1 MIGRVTNLSDLCV
14 TTSPPPTKR
23 MGNPKKAFL
32 FEFTIV
38 VFRFK
43 DFGSL
48 KIMRDAS
55 PLMAAHSF
63 LCVNE
68 KIRKRW
74 SLSRSRIGYE

>member
-1 MIGRVTNLSDLCV
+1 MIGRVTNLSDLRV
-14 TTSPPPTKR
+14 ITSPPPTKR
-23 MGNPKKAFL
+23 MGNPKEAFL

-63 LCVNE
+63 FCVIE
-68 KIRKRW
+68 
-74 SLSRSRIGYE
+74 

>member
-14 TTSPPPTKR
+14 ITSPR
-23 MGNPKKAFL
+23 QQSGWAIRNEAFL

-63 LCVNE
+63 FV
-68 KIRKRW
+68 
-74 SLSRSRIGYE
+74 

>member
-1 MIGRVTNLSDLCV
+1 MIGRVTNFSDLCV
-14 TTSPPPTKR
+14 TTAHRQQSGWAIR
-23 MGNPKKAFL
+23 IEVFL

-48 KIMRDAS
+48 KIDRDAS

-63 LCVNE
+63 FV
-68 KIRKRW
+68 
-74 SLSRSRIGYE
+74 

>member
-1 MIGRVTNLSDLCV
+1 MIGRITNLSDLCV
-14 TTSPPPTKR
+14 ITSPPPTKR